1 MADPSFDSDL
11 KRLFAQTPAF
21 ADHADFARRVEDRL
35 NVGWTLRRSLI
46 GLLGVTGGMI
56 AVGQMVGANLIL
68 RVVAAGQASVSA
80 AQHTANLAPGLI
92 TTLLQAAGL
101 RGVTFGA
108 EGMWLAL
115 GLLALA
121 GALLAT
127 RSLEDF

>member
-1 MADPSFDSDL
+1 MSDPTFETEL
-11 KRLFAQTPAF
+11 TRLFGQTPVYP
-21 ADHADFARRVEDRL
+21 DHADFARRVEDRL

-46 GLLGVTGGMI
+46 GVLGVVGGMI
-56 AVGQMVGANLIL
+56 AVGQMVGANLIM
-68 RVVAAGQASVSA
+68 RVVAAGQASMSA

-92 TTLLQAAGL
+92 TMLLHAAGL

-108 EGMWLAL
+108 EGLWLAL

-127 RSLEDF
+127 RSLEEF

>member
-1 MADPSFDSDL
+1 MADPSFETEL
-11 KRLFAQTPAF
+11 TRLFGQTPAF

-46 GLLGVTGGMI
+46 GVLGVAGGAI

-68 RVVAAGQASVSA
+68 RVIAAGQASMSA
-80 AQHTANLAPGLI
+80 AQHTANLAPTLI
-92 TTLLQAAGL
+92 TTILQAVGL
-101 RGVTFGA
+101 RGVSVGA
-108 EGMWLAL
+108 EGLWLAL

-127 RSLEDF
+127 RAIEEF